1 MHAARSP
8 RGGRLMATTTADSKP
23 ASPSG
28 RPSKSYANLLREL
41 AITDYKIKYQG
52 SFLGGYIWTIAKP
65 LLIFG
70 VLYLVFTRFVR
81 FGNGVPDYAVKLRL
95 GSVPWPDFP
104 DCTRPAERV
113 LPGRSELDQ
122 RD

>member
-52 SFLGGYIWTIAKP
+52 SFLGGHIWAIAQP
-65 LLIFG
+65 LLVFG
-70 VLYLVFTRFVR
+70 VLYLVFIRFVR
-81 FGNGVPDYAVKLRL
+81 SGHGVPNYALNLLL
-95 GSVPWPDFP
+95 GIVACSYFSHA
-104 DCTRPAERV
+104 TGLAMAFFGARV
-113 LPGRSELDQ
+113 V
-122 RD
+122 